1 MDQKA
6 KADAGKFRPTLVPTE
21 MIEAVAVIRGYGVA
35 KYPDGGPDNWR
46 QVEKERYRDAAYRH
60 WLAYLKDPHGR
71 DPESGLPHLW
81 HCACNI
87 AFLCSLENMDEE
99 KETPAE
105 DLEEPPAEAQAP
117 EEGSKEEDTPDS
129 QEKPAEDEPEDEGDE
144 EVVARMQEANSSRLK
159 LDVGKI
165 KALRNAGWTIKS
177 IADEMNVSATAI
189 RARLKDMGMV

>member
-87 AFLCSLENMDEE
+87 AFLCSLEDMNEVEE
-99 KETPAE
+99 IPAE
-105 DLEEPPAEAQAP
+105 DPAELPAEAQAP
-117 EEGSKEEDTPDS
+117 EECSEEEGTTDCKEKTAD
-129 QEKPAEDEPEDEGDE
+129 DEPEDEGDE